1 MEELITI
8 ATFSIPTE
16 AYLLKAKLE
25 SEGITCVLND
35 EYMNTLMPIGGFGG
49 VKVQVYFS
57 DSFRALDLY
66 YELQNDSDTTEI

>member
-8 ATFSIPTE
+8 ATFETPTQ

-25 SEGITCVLND
+25 SEGITCILND
-35 EYMNTLMPIGGFGG
+35 VYMNSLMPIGGFGG
-49 VKVQVYFS
+49 IKLQVYFS

-66 YELQNDSDTTEI
+66 YELQNDSGTAEI

>member
-8 ATFSIPTE
+8 ATFYNPTQ

-25 SEGITCVLND
+25 SEGIICVLND
-35 EYMNTLMPIGGFGG
+35 EYMNSLMPLSGFGG
-49 VKVQVYFS
+49 VKLQVYFS

-66 YELQNDSDTTEI
+66 YELQNDFGTTEI